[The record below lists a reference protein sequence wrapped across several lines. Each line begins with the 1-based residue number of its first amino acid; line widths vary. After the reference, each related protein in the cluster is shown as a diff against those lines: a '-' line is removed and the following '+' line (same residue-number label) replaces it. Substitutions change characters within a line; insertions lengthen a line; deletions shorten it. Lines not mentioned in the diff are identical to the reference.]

1 VSEEVDNFLEHFGV
15 VGMKWGKRKTPEK
28 SSETLVKRQTESRSI
43 KLKNGDELILDG
55 ERTPI
60 LARAVAR
67 LSPAFRQKIDDSHNF
82 VLKTSS
88 GKDVGEMSI
97 YKKKPDEM
105 NVIWVEVEPKYR
117 GNGYA
122 SGAMRAA
129 VEVAKQQKLNKVT
142 LEVPGLSPDARH
154 IYEKMGFV
162 AGKQISSSN
171 DMWGGLTEMELKL

>member
-1 VSEEVDNFLEHFGV
+1 MSDEVDDFLEHFGIP
-15 VGMKWGKRKTPEK
+15 GMKWGHRKSTSN
-28 SSETLVKRQTESRSI
+28 SSELVKRQTESRTI
-43 KLKNGDELILDG
+43 KLKNGDELVLNGD
-55 ERTPI
+55 RTPI
-60 LARAVAR
+60 LARGISR
-67 LSPAFRQKIDDSHNF
+67 LSPAIKQRINDSHNF
-82 VLKTSS
+82 TLKTSS

-97 YKKKPDEM
+97 YKKKPGEM

-162 AGKQISSSN
+162 AGKQITSSG